1 MKVTVQVVTI
11 DDNGQ
16 ESIRELACIEREEL
30 TAESLGLS
38 VAESKVL
45 LQSLQE
51 VVVEWQMKTYLDSQ
65 RHCPD
70 CGKLRPSKGAHHSA
84 FRTVFGKIP
93 VESPRLEHCPCQEH
107 DTQSFSPLAVLLPEK
122 TTPELLYLE
131 TKWASLASYGMS
143 VKMFED
149 VLPLDEPLQTVTVR
163 NHVLK
168 IAERLEA
175 SLGDENGCYID
186 GCPRDWGELP
196 MPDGPLT
203 VGIDGGYVKA
213 QGMDQGVFEVIAGKS
228 ILAFKRDEEESTP
241 SSKTF
246 AFVQTYDE
254 KPRRRLFEVLQSQGM
269 QLNQQIEFLSDRG
282 DDVRD
287 VQLYLSPEADHL
299 LDWFHV
305 TMRITTM
312 TQTRMAKIFKRVN
325 LPAIILPTSSHLRL
339 DFQPFSAHR
348 QDSFEAAEHVEG
360 RRWIGK
366 RCWPMSPDQSTK
378 NSYCET
384 NTSWPKIASYDNRSK
399 AVSGS
404 VTPSARRW
412 LKLG

>member
-11 DDNGQ
+11 DDDGQ

-38 VAESKVL
+38 VADSKAL

-51 VVVEWQMKTYLDSQ
+51 IVVEWQMKTYLDAQ

-70 CGKLRPSKGAHHSA
+70 CGKLRRSKGSHHSA
-84 FRTVFGKIP
+84 FRTMFGKIP

-149 VLPLDEPLQTVTVR
+149 VLPLDEPLHTVTIR

-168 IAERLEA
+168 IAERLEGM
-175 SLGDENGCYID
+175 LGDENGCYIE

-213 QGMDQGVFEVIAGKS
+213 QGMDQGSFEVIAGKS
-228 ILAFKRDEEESTP
+228 ILAFRRDEAEPMP

-269 QLNQQIEFLSDRG
+269 QFNQQIEFLSDGG

-287 VQLYLSPEADHL
+287 IQLYLGFP
-299 LDWFHV
+299 
-305 TMRITTM
+305 
-312 TQTRMAKIFKRVN
+312 
-325 LPAIILPTSSHLRL
+325 
-339 DFQPFSAHR
+339 
-348 QDSFEAAEHVEG
+348 
-360 RRWIGK
+360 
-366 RCWPMSPDQSTK
+366 
-378 NSYCET
+378 
-384 NTSWPKIASYDNRSK
+384 
-399 AVSGS
+399 
-404 VTPSARRW
+404 
-412 LKLG
+412 